1 MVFALFL
8 PSRRYVDH
16 VRVFSAALTVV
27 SSKDRSGELAHHA
40 VTSGQTEAAPT
51 SQTNPSA

>member
-27 SSKDRSGELAHHA
+27 SSKDRSGISL
-40 VTSGQTEAAPT
+40 TTR
-51 SQTNPSA
+51 